1 MMTAMR
7 SALPG
12 IAALVALCCT
22 VNCASAQ
29 SYPARAV
36 RLVTG
41 DVGGTADVIARLLTP
56 ALSTQFGQQLVV
68 ENKGGANGGIAA
80 LAVSK
85 APPDGY
91 TLLLYASAL
100 WLSPLMGEVS
110 WDPVKDFAPISL
122 VASAPNI
129 LVVHPSVPAKSVR
142 ELIALAKAKPG
153 ALNYASGGSGSS
165 PHLAGELFKSMAR
178 VNIVRIAYKGTGPA
192 VNDLISGQVQLMFG
206 SAGAVTPHV
215 KSGRLRALAVS
226 SLKPSALAPGLT
238 TLAASGVP
246 GFVTLG
252 LYPAF
257 GPAALPAPIINRV
270 HQELVQAL
278 SRPELKE
285 RFLAAG
291 VEAVG
296 GTPAELAA
304 LIKTE
309 MTMWGKLFRE
319 AGIREDTK

>member
-12 IAALVALCCT
+12 IAALVALCCA
-22 VNCASAQ
+22 VNCAIAQ
-29 SYPARAV
+29 SYPSRAV

-153 ALNYASGGSGSS
+153 ALNYASGGAGSS

-226 SLKPSALAPGLT
+226 SLKPSALAPGLP